1 MPMDRFWADG
11 AGVKRRK
18 ALAGWVLAFCVA
30 AAFAPGRALALGPA
44 PVWPP
49 DHFVFQRADDGFGR
63 LQWLVRSQPGAAVHA
78 RLLTDAGGF
87 LESARVAAGPDGLAS
102 VRFSRQAPGF
112 YRVSLADASGKTV
125 LRAAVGECFLVAG
138 QSNAV
143 STNYGHD
150 APVSSTGMVVVNDYY
165 DDLGPGAGKAI
176 RSLDRLL
183 VPSADQP
190 IRSNVCWT
198 ACGDILAGRFGVPVG
213 FLNVA
218 VSNTD
223 TGRWNPQTGDLPA
236 MLLDLQRMGVYRA
249 VLWQQGESDVL
260 NGLTEDQSQANLA
273 ALLKASRDVTPGI
286 PWFIARN
293 SLKSETPY
301 AQQPVRRAQE
311 GVIARGLAL
320 AGPDTDQVR
329 ETPRWVGVADF
340 CFEGLDRNGELWAE
354 VLAPWLASRP
364 GR

>member
-1 MPMDRFWADG
+1 MPRDRFLGDES
-11 AGVKRRK
+11 GVRRRK
-18 ALAGWVLAFCVA
+18 WLAAWGIAFCIA
-30 AAFAPGRALALGPA
+30 AAFAPGRALALGPE

-49 DHFVFQRADDGFGR
+49 DHFVFQRASDGFGR
-63 LQWLVRSQPGAAVHA
+63 PAFVVRAAPGEAVHA
-78 RLLTDAGGF
+78 RLCTDTGQP
-87 LESARVAAGPDGLAS
+87 LELVRATADAQGAACM
-102 VRFSRQAPGF
+102 RFSRQAPGF
-112 YRVSLADASGKTV
+112 YRVVFTNASGHTA
-125 LRAAVGECFLVAG
+125 LRAAVGELFLVAG

-150 APVSSTGMVVVNDYY
+150 APVSSTAMVVVNDYY
-165 DDLGPGAGKAI
+165 GDLGPGQGGAV
-176 RSLDRLL
+176 RSLSRLL
-183 VPSADQP
+183 VPSVGQP

-198 ACGDILAGRFGVPVG
+198 VCGDILSRRFGVPVG

-223 TGRWNPQTGDLPA
+223 TGRWNPQTGDLSA
-236 MLLDLQRMGVYRA
+236 LLLDLQRMAAFRA

-260 NGLTEDQSQANLA
+260 NGLTEAQSQANLQ

-293 SLKSETPY
+293 SLRNETPY
-301 AQQPVRRAQE
+301 VQQPVRRAQE
-311 GVIARGLAL
+311 RVIAQGLAL

-329 ETPRWVGVADF
+329 ETPRWVGTADF
-340 CFEGLDRNGELWAE
+340 CHEGLDRNGELWAE
-354 VLAPWLASRP
+354 VLAPWLASRL